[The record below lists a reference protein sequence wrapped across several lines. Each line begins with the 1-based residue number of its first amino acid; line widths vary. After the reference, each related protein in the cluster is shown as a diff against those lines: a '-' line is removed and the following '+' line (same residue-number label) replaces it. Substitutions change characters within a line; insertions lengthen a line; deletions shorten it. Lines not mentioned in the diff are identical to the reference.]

1 VLRALYVFQD
11 EISLKGE
18 ARSPGRHDEK
28 LTLLMREMRADAQKG
43 LDVADE
49 SGVAFRLFASGPPS
63 EPSAG
68 LDNHALAD
76 ECLSTLGRR

>member
-1 VLRALYVFQD
+1 
-11 EISLKGE
+11 
-18 ARSPGRHDEK
+18 
-28 LTLLMREMRADAQKG
+28 MREMRADAQKG